1 MRKVGSLEVTRYS
14 FEMIDNEPKIVVS
27 MVKVLDTDGKY
38 IKFAKLKEV
47 EPYLSMYPISFA
59 KKKIC

>member
-1 MRKVGSLEVTRYS
+1 MEKVGKFEITKYS
-14 FEMIDNEPKIVVS
+14 FEMIEHEPKIVIS

-47 EPYLSMYPISFA
+47 EPYLSMYPVSFA
-59 KKKIC
+59 KQ

>member
-1 MRKVGSLEVTRYS
+1 MEKVGGFEITKYS
-14 FEMIDNEPKIVVS
+14 FKMIEHEPKIVIS

-59 KKKIC
+59 KQ